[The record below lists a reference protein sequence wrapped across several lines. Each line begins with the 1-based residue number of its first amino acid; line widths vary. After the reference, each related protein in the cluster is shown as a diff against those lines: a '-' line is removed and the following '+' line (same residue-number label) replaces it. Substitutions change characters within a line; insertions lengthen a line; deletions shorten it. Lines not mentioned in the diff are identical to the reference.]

1 MEIRHV
7 SRKMPFETITDE
19 TLIVTKLVLRD
30 PDTHA
35 LRNADSYIDS
45 LPMPHSPCLRLQVR
59 KQHYSSATCVGIRH
73 SK

>member
-1 MEIRHV
+1 MKIRHV

-35 LRNADSYIDS
+35 LRNAYSYIDS
-45 LPMPHSPCLRLQVR
+45 SLLLD
-59 KQHYSSATCVGIRH
+59 SS
-73 SK
+73 